1 MTKSWVS
8 GGKNVDVADRLRREI
23 TELETARD
31 GLMEKNKK
39 NVFDWSS
46 FILNSKNAPRELD
59 AIRGHVLTLEVVDVL
74 ARYEQFNREILDKQ
88 VMLNEKLDEQAKFD
102 SLG

>member
-8 GGKNVDVADRLRREI
+8 GGKNVDLAERLRREI

-31 GLMEKNKK
+31 ELMEKNKK
-39 NVFDWSS
+39 NVFEWSS

-59 AIRGHVLTLEVVDVL
+59 AIRGHVLTLDVVDVL
-74 ARYEQFNREILDKQ
+74 ARYEQFNREIMDKQ